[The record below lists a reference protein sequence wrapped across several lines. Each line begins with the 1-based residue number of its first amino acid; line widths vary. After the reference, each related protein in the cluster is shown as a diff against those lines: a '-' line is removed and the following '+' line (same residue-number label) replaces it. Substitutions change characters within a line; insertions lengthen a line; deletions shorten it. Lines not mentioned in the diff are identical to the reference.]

1 MRTYSMDLRLRVL
14 AACDDGLDTADVADQ
29 FAVSSAW
36 VRRVKQR
43 RRETGETAPRVQTR
57 RGPRPALDGCAGEL
71 RRLVAAE
78 PDLTPAELRDRLGVA
93 VSPLTVWR
101 MLRRLGLTFK
111 KSRSGRPS
119 RTARMSPPPGPTGAS
134 R

>member
-14 AACDDGLDTADVADQ
+14 AACDDGLDTAEVADQ
-29 FAVSSAW
+29 FAVSRAW

-43 RRETGETAPRVQTR
+43 RRETGETGPREQSR
-57 RGPRPALDGCAGEL
+57 RGPRPALEDRADEL

-78 PDLTPAELRDRLGVA
+78 PDLTPAELGDRLGVA

-101 MLRRLGLTFK
+101 TLRRLGLTFK
-111 KSRSGRPS
+111 KSRIGRPS
-119 RTARMSPPPGPTGAS
+119 RTAPTWPPPDPTGGS
-134 R
+134 W

>member
-14 AACDDGLDTADVADQ
+14 AACDEGLDTADVADQ
-29 FAVSSAW
+29 FAVSPAW

-43 RRETGETAPRVQTR
+43 RRETGETGPRMQSR
-57 RGPRPALDGCAGEL
+57 RGPRPVLESHADEL
-71 RRLVAAE
+71 RRVVADE
-78 PDLTPAELRDRLGVA
+78 PDLTPAELGHRLGVA

-119 RTARMSPPPGPTGAS
+119 RTGRMSPPPGPTGGS